1 MAKGKKGKPVIGK
14 IKLHIP
20 AGQATP
26 APPVGP
32 ALSQWQLNIP
42 DFCKQFNAATS
53 KMPQGLITPVVIDV
67 YKDKSFSFII
77 KSPPASVLLKQAC
90 QIAKGSGTPNTLKVA
105 SVTRK
110 QLLNIAHQKKEDLNA
125 ASDEAAIR
133 IIEGTARSMGI
144 TVED

>member
-1 MAKGKKGKPVIGK
+1 MAKTKGKQVIGQ

-42 DFCKQFNAATS
+42 EFCKQFNAATS
-53 KMPQGLITPVVIDV
+53 KLSPGLITPVVITV
-67 YKDKSFSFII
+67 YKDKSFSFVT

-90 QIAKGSGTPNTLKVA
+90 KIAKGSGTPNTLKVA
-105 SVTRK
+105 SIKRK
-110 QLLNIAHQKKEDLNA
+110 QLMEIVRKKADDLNA
-125 ASDEAAIR
+125 ASDDAAIR

>member
-1 MAKGKKGKPVIGK
+1 MAKAKGKPVIGQ

-32 ALSQWQLNIP
+32 ALSQWGLNMQ

-53 KMPQGLITPVVIDV
+53 KQPPGQTTPVQIIV
-67 YKDKSFSFII
+67 YKDKTFSFVV

-90 QIAKGSGTPNTLKVA
+90 QIAKGSGTPNTEKVA

-110 QLLNIAHQKKEDLNA
+110 QLLEIAEKKKADLNA

>member
-1 MAKGKKGKPVIGK
+1 MAKGKQVIGQ

-53 KMPQGLITPVVIDV
+53 KLPNGLTTPVVITV
-67 YKDKSFSFII
+67 YKDKTFSFVT
-77 KSPPASVLLKQAC
+77 KSAPASVLLKQAC
-90 QIAKGSGTPNTLKVA
+90 KIAKGSGVPNTLKVA
-105 SVTRK
+105 TVK
-110 QLLNIAHQKKEDLNA
+110 KADLLNIVRQKKDDLNA

-133 IIEGTARSMGI
+133 IIEGTARSMGV

>member
-1 MAKGKKGKPVIGK
+1 VAKAKGKPIIGQ

-53 KMPQGLITPVVIDV
+53 KLTPGLTTPVVIAV
-67 YKDKSFSFII
+67 YKDKTFSFVT

-110 QLLNIAHQKKEDLNA
+110 QLLEIATKKKADLNA

>member
-1 MAKGKKGKPVIGK
+1 VAKGKQVIGQ

-53 KMPQGLITPVVIDV
+53 KLPNGLTTPVVITV
-67 YKDKSFSFII
+67 YKDKTFSFVT
-77 KSPPASVLLKQAC
+77 KSAPASVLLKQAC
-90 QIAKGSGTPNTLKVA
+90 KIAKGSGVPNTLKVA
-105 SVTRK
+105 TVK
-110 QLLNIAHQKKEDLNA
+110 KADLLNIVRQKKDDLNA

-133 IIEGTARSMGI
+133 IIEGTARSMGV

>member
-1 MAKGKKGKPVIGK
+1 VAKGKGKPVIGQ

-53 KMPQGLITPVVIDV
+53 KLSPGLTTPVVISV
-67 YKDKSFSFII
+67 HKDKSFSFVT

-90 QIAKGSGTPNTLKVA
+90 KIAKGSGTPNTVKVA
-105 SVTRK
+105 SVTRA
-110 QLLNIAHQKKEDLNA
+110 QLLEIAKKKKDDLNA
-125 ASDEAAIR
+125 GSDKAAIR

>member
-1 MAKGKKGKPVIGK
+1 MAKTKGKTIIGQ

-32 ALSQWQLNIP
+32 ALSQWQLNMM

-53 KMPQGLITPVVIDV
+53 KLTSGLTTPVVITV
-67 YKDKSFSFII
+67 YKGKSFSFII

-90 QIAKGSGTPNTLKVA
+90 KIAKGSGTPNTVKVA
-105 SVTRK
+105 TISK
-110 QLLNIAHQKKEDLNA
+110 AQLLDIVRQKKENLNA

>member
-1 MAKGKKGKPVIGK
+1 MAKAKGKPVIGQ

-53 KMPQGLITPVVIDV
+53 KLPQGLTTPVLITVH
-67 YKDKSFSFII
+67 KDKTFSFIT
-77 KSPPASVLLKQAC
+77 KSTPASVLLKQVC

-105 SVTRK
+105 SITRK
-110 QLLNIAHQKKEDLNA
+110 QLLEIANKKKEDLNA
-125 ASDEAAIR
+125 ASNEAAIR

>member
-1 MAKGKKGKPVIGK
+1 VAKGKPVIGQ
-14 IKLHIP
+14 IKLHLP

-26 APPVGP
+26 APPVGT

-53 KMPQGLITPVVIDV
+53 KLPNGLTTPVVITV
-67 YKDKSFSFII
+67 YKDKTFSFIT

-90 QIAKGSGTPNTLKVA
+90 KIAKGSGTPNTVKVA
-105 SVTRK
+105 SVTRT
-110 QLLNIAHQKKEDLNA
+110 QLLNIAKEKKEDLNA
-125 ASDEAAIR
+125 STDDAAIR

-144 TVED
+144 TVEE

>member
-1 MAKGKKGKPVIGK
+1 VAKGKPVVGQ

-26 APPVGP
+26 SPPVGP
-32 ALSQWQLNIP
+32 ALSQWQLNMM

-53 KMPQGLITPVVIDV
+53 KLPKGLTTPVVIYV
-67 YKDKSFSFII
+67 HKDKSFSFVV

-90 QIAKGSGTPNTLKVA
+90 QIAKGSGTPNTVKVA
-105 SVTRK
+105 TVKRSQLIEIAKKK
-110 QLLNIAHQKKEDLNA
+110 QKDLNA
-125 ASDEAAIR
+125 ASEQAASR

-144 TVED
+144 TVVED

>member
-1 MAKGKKGKPVIGK
+1 MAKVKGKQAVGE

-53 KMPQGLITPVVIDV
+53 KLPPGLTTPVVITV
-67 YKDKSFSFII
+67 YKDKTFSFIT
-77 KSPPASVLLKQAC
+77 KSAPASVLLKQAC
-90 QIAKGSGTPNTLKVA
+90 QIAKGSGAPNTLKVA
-105 SVTRK
+105 SISRK
-110 QLLNIAHQKKEDLNA
+110 QLLDIAQKKKNDLNA
-125 ASDEAAIR
+125 ASEEAAAR
-133 IIEGTARSMGI
+133 IVEGTARSMGI

>member
-1 MAKGKKGKPVIGK
+1 MAKVKGKPVIGQ

-53 KMPQGLITPVVIDV
+53 KLSPGLTTPVIITV
-67 YKDKSFSFII
+67 YKNKTFSFAT

-90 QIAKGSGTPNTLKVA
+90 KIAKGSSTPNTVKVA
-105 SVTRK
+105 SIKRK
-110 QLLNIAHQKKEDLNA
+110 QLLEIVRKKKADLNA
-125 ASDEAAIR
+125 ASDDAAVR

>member
-1 MAKGKKGKPVIGK
+1 MAKGKPVIGQ

-32 ALSQWQLNIP
+32 ALSQWQLNMT
-42 DFCKQFNAATS
+42 DFCKQFNAATA
-53 KMPQGLITPVVIDV
+53 KLPNGLTTPVVITV
-67 YKDKSFSFII
+67 YKDKTFSFVT

-90 QIAKGSGTPNTLKVA
+90 KIAKGSGTPNTLKVA
-105 SVTRK
+105 SISRA
-110 QLLNIAHQKKEDLNA
+110 QLLDIVKQKKKDLNA
-125 ASDEAAIR
+125 ATDEAAIR

>member
-1 MAKGKKGKPVIGK
+1 MAKAKGKQVIGQ

-53 KMPQGLITPVVIDV
+53 KLSPGLITPVVITV
-67 YKDKSFSFII
+67 YKDKTFSFVT

-90 QIAKGSGTPNTLKVA
+90 KIAKGSGTPNTLKVA
-105 SVTRK
+105 SITRK
-110 QLLNIAHQKKEDLNA
+110 QLSEIVKRKADDLNA
-125 ASDEAAIR
+125 ASDEAAVR

>member
-1 MAKGKKGKPVIGK
+1 MAKGKPIIAQ

-53 KMPQGLITPVVIDV
+53 KLPNGLTTPVVITV
-67 YKDKSFSFII
+67 YKDKTFSFVT

-90 QIAKGSGTPNTLKVA
+90 KIAKGSGTPNTVKVA
-105 SVTRK
+105 SVTRA
-110 QLLNIAHQKKEDLNA
+110 QLLDIARQKKADLNA

-133 IIEGTARSMGI
+133 IIEGTARSMGV